1 LHIVHLSLTNFRN
14 YRHLELRLP
23 PHLVVIQGDNA
34 QGKTNL
40 LEAIHVLATT
50 KSHRTSS
57 DRELVHQAATQ
68 ENLPF
73 TRLFAEVQ
81 KARSNIKV
89 EVILRLERGL
99 AGETFVAPPSAMP
112 VRKRI
117 RVNGVARRS
126 IDLVGQVNVVIFSAH
141 DIDIVTGTPT
151 LCRRYL
157 DLVNSQTDSRYLRYL
172 QQYHKVIVQ
181 RNHLLKLLQERQ
193 AQPEQLEFWDRELV
207 ESGSYLITQRH
218 HLVRTLNK
226 LSQEI
231 HWELSSGTERLEIV
245 YVPSVGKE
253 ELQLAEIES
262 HFRQALDQTRR
273 REISQGMTL
282 VGPHRDNLQ
291 FQANEADMSRYG
303 SRGQQRTIALSLKLA
318 EAKYIHTK
326 VGDSPVLLL
335 DDMLSELDRGRR
347 QHLLEAISSFQQ
359 VLITAVD
366 LDYFEPS
373 FLTQAA
379 QFQVRQGNV
388 RQQTS

>member
-1 LHIVHLSLTNFRN
+1 MHIVQLSLTNFRN

-50 KSHRTSS
+50 KSHRASS

-81 KARSNIKV
+81 KARGTIKV
-89 EVILRLERGL
+89 EVILRLERAI
-99 AGETFVAPPSAMP
+99 AGEAFVAPPLAMP

-157 DLVNSQTDSRYLRYL
+157 DLVNSQTDSRYLRSL

-207 ESGSYLITQRH
+207 ESGSYLIMQRQ

-226 LSQEI
+226 LAEEI

-245 YVPSVGKE
+245 YLPSVDKE
-253 ELQLAEIES
+253 ELPLAEIES
-262 HFRQALDQTRR
+262 HFRQALDKTRR
-273 REISQGMTL
+273 REIAQGMTL
-282 VGPHRDNLQ
+282 VGPHRDNLR

-318 EAKYIHTK
+318 EAKYIHTQ
-326 VGDSPVLLL
+326 VGESPVLLL
-335 DDMLSELDRGRR
+335 DDVLSELDRGRR

-359 VLITAVD
+359 VLITAVE

-373 FLTQAA
+373 FLAQAA
-379 QFQVRQGNV
+379 HFHVRQGGIV
-388 RQQTS
+388 KG

>member
-1 LHIVHLSLTNFRN
+1 MHIVHLSLTNFRN

-50 KSHRTSS
+50 KSHRASS
-57 DRELVHQAATQ
+57 DRELLHRAATE
-68 ENLPF
+68 ENTPF
-73 TRLFAEVQ
+73 ARLFAEVQ
-81 KARSNIKV
+81 KARGNIKV
-89 EVILRLERGL
+89 EVILRLERAI
-99 AGETFVAPPSAMP
+99 AGEAFVAPPSAMP
-112 VRKRI
+112 MRKRI

-126 IDLVGQVNVVIFSAH
+126 IDLVGQVNVVIFSAQ
-141 DIDIVTGTPT
+141 DIDIITGTPT

-157 DLVNSQTDSRYLRYL
+157 DLVNSQTDSRYLRSL
-172 QQYHKVIVQ
+172 QRYHKVIVQ

-193 AQPEQLEFWDRELV
+193 AQPEQLEFWDRELL
-207 ESGSYLITQRH
+207 ESGSYLIMQRQ
-218 HLVRTLNK
+218 HLVTTLNE
-226 LSQEI
+226 LAQEI

-245 YVPSVGKE
+245 YVPSVVKE
-253 ELQLAEIES
+253 GLQLAEIES
-262 HFRQALDQTRR
+262 HFRQAVHQARR

-282 VGPHRDNLQ
+282 VGPHRDNLR

-318 EAKYIHTK
+318 EAKYMHTK
-326 VGDSPVLLL
+326 VGDSPILLL

>member
-23 PHLVVIQGDNA
+23 PHLVVIRGDNA

-50 KSHRTSS
+50 KSHRASS

-81 KARSNIKV
+81 KARGTIKV
-89 EVILRLERGL
+89 EVILRLERAI
-99 AGETFVAPPSAMP
+99 AGEAFVAPPLAMP

-157 DLVNSQTDSRYLRYL
+157 DLVNSQTDSRYLRSL

-207 ESGSYLITQRH
+207 ESGSYLIMQRQ

-226 LSQEI
+226 LAQEI

-245 YVPSVGKE
+245 YLPSVDKE
-253 ELQLAEIES
+253 ELPLAEIES

-273 REISQGMTL
+273 REIAQGMTL
-282 VGPHRDNLQ
+282 VGPHRDNLR

-318 EAKYIHTK
+318 EAKYIHTQ
-326 VGDSPVLLL
+326 VGDSPILLL
-335 DDMLSELDRGRR
+335 DDVLSELDRGRR

-359 VLITAVD
+359 VLVTAVE

-373 FLTQAA
+373 FLAQAA